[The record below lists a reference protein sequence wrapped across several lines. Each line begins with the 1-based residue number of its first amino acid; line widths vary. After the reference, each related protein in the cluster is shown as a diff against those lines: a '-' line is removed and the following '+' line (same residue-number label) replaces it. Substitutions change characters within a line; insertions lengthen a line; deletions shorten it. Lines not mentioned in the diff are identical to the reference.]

1 MGDSSLPNPNSG
13 LIWRTTIAPQGVF
26 ICLDGPD
33 GAGKSTQ
40 AARLSQSLRENGLE
54 VVAVRDPGGTALG
67 DRLRSLLLDRDSVES
82 CPRAEML
89 MFMASRAQLLAEQV
103 MPALEAG
110 KCVVTDR
117 FLLSTVVYQ
126 GLAGGI
132 DPAEIWR
139 VGHATTSG
147 LMPNLTLLLDVSRE
161 AAESRMERTRDR
173 IESRPESYQ
182 EAVRQGFRTAIASFP
197 GPITRVN
204 ADLDPDTV
212 FANILSEVLHAL
224 AEHSRA

>member
-1 MGDSSLPNPNSG
+1 
-13 LIWRTTIAPQGVF
+13 
-26 ICLDGPD
+26 
-33 GAGKSTQ
+33 
-40 AARLSQSLRENGLE
+40 
-54 VVAVRDPGGTALG
+54 
-67 DRLRSLLLDRDSVES
+67 
-82 CPRAEML
+82 
-89 MFMASRAQLLAEQV
+89 
-103 MPALEAG
+103 
-110 KCVVTDR
+110 
-117 FLLSTVVYQ
+117 
-126 GLAGGI
+126 
-132 DPAEIWR
+132 
-139 VGHATTSG
+139 
-147 LMPNLTLLLDVSRE
+147 MPNLTLLLDVSRE